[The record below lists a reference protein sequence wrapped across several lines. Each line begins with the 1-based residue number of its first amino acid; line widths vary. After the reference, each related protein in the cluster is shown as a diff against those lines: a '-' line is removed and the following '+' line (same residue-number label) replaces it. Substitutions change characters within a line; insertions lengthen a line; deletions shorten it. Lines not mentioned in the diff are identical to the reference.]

1 MQYSSESSSGS
12 DEPIFSSSRIIH
24 DCVILLYIYYAC
36 MILEVNNYETNFS
49 DEKDGEIENDIHLVR
64 NKNSITS
71 WFMYIS

>member
-1 MQYSSESSSGS
+1 
-12 DEPIFSSSRIIH
+12 
-24 DCVILLYIYYAC
+24 